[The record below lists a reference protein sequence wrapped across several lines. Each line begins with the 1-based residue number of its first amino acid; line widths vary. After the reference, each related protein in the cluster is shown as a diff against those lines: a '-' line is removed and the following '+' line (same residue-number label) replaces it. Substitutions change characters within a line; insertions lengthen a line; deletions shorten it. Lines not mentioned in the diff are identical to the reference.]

1 MNLETNLLNF
11 SPEFP
16 KFEDRV
22 LFFLLPM
29 TSISTLGKMLL
40 CVERASG
47 NVALAQNLPCLDA
60 ETEVQGAQCQFQWG
74 HLGTHLIHWSTHLCI
89 SMFGFRWA
97 SSPLKALGTALGH
110 GPTKPRPPPSQRPS
124 LVPRGLIAHK
134 WDVTP
139 GVLASDP
146 VVSSLL
152 FFSRC
157 QCL

>member
-16 KFEDRV
+16 KLQHRV
-22 LFFLLPM
+22 LFFFCPWHP
-29 TSISTLGKMLL
+29 SA
-40 CVERASG
+40 CAQRASG
-47 NVALAQNLPCLDA
+47 NVTLAQNLPCLDA
-60 ETEVQGAQCQFQWG
+60 ETEVQGLSDSFSG
-74 HLGTHLIHWSTHLCI
+74 VHLRTCLIHWSTHLYI

-97 SSPLKALGTALGH
+97 SSPLKALGTALGN
-110 GPTKPRPPPSQRPS
+110 GPTKPQPPPSQRPS
-124 LVPRGLIAHK
+124 LVPWSLITHK
-134 WDVTP
+134 WDMTP

-146 VVSSLL
+146 VLSSML

>member
-16 KFEDRV
+16 KLEHRD
-22 LFFLLPM
+22 LFFFLPM
-29 TSISTLGKMLL
+29 TSISMGS
-40 CVERASG
+40 ESFREHYSRPEP
-47 NVALAQNLPCLDA
+47 PCLDA
-60 ETEVQGAQCQFQWG
+60 ETEVQGLSDSFSG
-74 HLGTHLIHWSTHLCI
+74 VHLRTCLIHWSTHLCI

-97 SSPLKALGTALGH
+97 SSPLKALGTALGN
-110 GPTKPRPPPSQRPS
+110 GPTKPQPPPSQRPS
-124 LVPRGLIAHK
+124 LVPWSLITHK
-134 WDVTP
+134 WDMTP

-146 VVSSLL
+146 VLSSML